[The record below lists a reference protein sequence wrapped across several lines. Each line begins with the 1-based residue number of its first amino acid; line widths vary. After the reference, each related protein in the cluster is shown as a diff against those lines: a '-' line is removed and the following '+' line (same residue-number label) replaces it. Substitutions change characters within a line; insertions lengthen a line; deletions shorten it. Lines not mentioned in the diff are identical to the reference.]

1 MAYEGLYFRRDCS
14 KLAGVNEGSVD
25 SIDCEGDEDGVI
37 GRFGAELQVDK
48 HYVRI
53 LFASGRF
60 L

>member
-1 MAYEGLYFRRDCS
+1 
-14 KLAGVNEGSVD
+14 
-25 SIDCEGDEDGVI
+25 VI